1 MREKVGN
8 NELRFALFFAEADF
22 NLSAV
27 TQNNNSVKRHR
38 NRRPLIFLDSA
49 VVMRFQQAKTAVFVK
64 RAEFEVKSGAV
75 NVRRNKVE
83 TFFKRCSAYRCK
95 NRGMTFL
102 DVIYLVSRRIL
113 FAVFER
119 NKTRLF
125 SLRNGI
131 FHAVVFDFRSVE
143 KFFVIFA
150 KSLRRYQFFFTHG
163 RERFFLFETEFTH
176 FIFPP

>member
-1 MREKVGN
+1 
-8 NELRFALFFAEADF
+8 
-22 NLSAV
+22 
-27 TQNNNSVKRHR
+27 
-38 NRRPLIFLDSA
+38 
-49 VVMRFQQAKTAVFVK
+49 
-64 RAEFEVKSGAV
+64 
-75 NVRRNKVE
+75 
-83 TFFKRCSAYRCK
+83 
-95 NRGMTFL
+95 MTFL

-131 FHAVVFDFRSVE
+131 FHAVVFDFRCVE

-150 KSLRRYQFFFTHG
+150 KSLRRNQFFFTHG